1 MFGRF
6 MPKEAKFFDLFTA
19 HVKEAVQGA
28 EALEALMD
36 ALKRRSPAEARD
48 KVLAIDDIESRAD
61 VITRDTISLLHATFI
76 TPLDR
81 NEIHQLISRL
91 DDVLDNIQDTAQA
104 VTMYDIQYATP
115 EMQHFAALITESV
128 KKVYE
133 ASSMLSSM
141 DNSATI
147 LATCKDIYRL
157 EAEADVLLLE
167 AMSKL
172 FREEQ
177 DVRELIRLKAVYE
190 KLEEVTDRCDGVAN
204 IIEAIVLENS

>member
-28 EALEALMD
+28 EALEALME
-36 ALKRRSPAEARD
+36 ALYRRDHDEARRR
-48 KVLAIDDIESRAD
+48 VAEIDDIESRAD
-61 VITRDTISLLHATFI
+61 LITRDTVSLLHATFI

-91 DDVLDNIQDTAQA
+91 DDVLDNIQDAAQA

-115 EMQHFAALITESV
+115 EMRAFAKIITACV
-128 KKVYE
+128 GKMLE
-133 ASSMLSSM
+133 ASSQLSSM

-147 LATCKDIYRL
+147 LATCKEIYSL
-157 EAEADVLLLE
+157 EAQADVLLLE
-167 AMSKL
+167 SMSKL

-177 DVRELIRLKAVYE
+177 DVRELIRLKAIYE
-190 KLEEVTDRCDGVAN
+190 MLEEVTDRADGVAN

>member
-19 HVKEAVQGA
+19 HVEEAVKGA
-28 EALEALMD
+28 EALETLMD
-36 ALKRRSPAEARD
+36 ALKRRDPEEAR
-48 KVLAIDDIESRAD
+48 KMVLVIDEIESRAD
-61 VITRDTISLLHATFI
+61 IITRDTISLLHATFI

-91 DDVLDNIQDTAQA
+91 DDVLDNIQDAAQA
-104 VTMYDIQYATP
+104 VTMYDIRYATP
-115 EMQHFAALITESV
+115 EMIHFAQIITSSV
-128 KKVYE
+128 KKMHE
-133 ASSMLSSM
+133 ASSQLSSM

-167 AMSKL
+167 SMSKL

-177 DVRELIRLKAVYE
+177 DVRELVRLKAIYE